1 MSRIDSLKLEEK
13 YEIVKAHL
21 EMRTRNTL
29 NPSSRYTIN
38 EVLTSTDAAVI
49 VPNIVIGAIREAMEP
64 LYVLGSML
72 PEITLEKGVSIEFP
86 SIGVLRAHFVDE
98 LGEYRQD
105 YLDIQRHRQSL
116 DVRVRKFGLMIELS
130 DELIEDAQWDVVG
143 LHMKAAGQAMAR
155 FKEEWLFHEFNKFGH
170 VVFDNSLPGTDAHTT
185 GVGPTGSP
193 NNTLSPFDFIDMYYA
208 MHANGFIP
216 TTLLIHPLAW
226 SVFAKNE
233 ILGSLGQQIVH
244 VTQNLAKPI
253 RDLKLPSVGAN
264 QLPTAFARAN
274 DGAEVISRN
283 LPLPLEVIPTPF
295 APIDLINKTF
305 DMYLIDRNA
314 VGCWVV
320 KSDMEIEEFKDPR
333 KDVQSMRIRE
343 RRAPGIFNEGRAISV
358 AKNISLQP
366 SYNPALLVKTI

>member
-1 MSRIDSLKLEEK
+1 MSRIDNLKLEEK
-13 YEIVKAHL
+13 YGIVKSHL
-21 EMRTRNTL
+21 EMRSRNCL
-29 NPSSRYTIN
+29 NPAQKFTVN

-64 LYVLGSML
+64 LYVLGSMF
-72 PEITLEKGVSIEFP
+72 PEIMLEKGVSIEFP
-86 SIGVLRAHFVDE
+86 AIGVLRASFVDE

-116 DVRVRKFGLMIELS
+116 DVRVRKFGLMIEIS
-130 DELIEDAQWDVVG
+130 DEMIEDAQWDVIG
-143 LHMKAAGQAMAR
+143 LHMKAAGQAMVR
-155 FKEEWLFHEFNKFGH
+155 FKEKRIFNEFNKFGH

-193 NNTLSPFDFIDMYYA
+193 NNTLSVFDFIDMYYA
-208 MHANGFIP
+208 MWAEGFIP

-233 ILGSLGQQIVH
+233 ILGSMGQQVIH
-244 VTQNLAKPI
+244 ATQNLAKPI
-253 RDLKLPSVGAN
+253 RDLSLPGVGAN
-264 QLPTAFARAN
+264 QLPNTFARAQ

-305 DMYLIDRNA
+305 DMFLIDRNS
-314 VGCWVV
+314 VGAWVV

-333 KDVQSMRIRE
+333 KDIQAMRIRE
-343 RRAPGIFNEGRAISV
+343 RRAPAIFNEGRAISI

-366 SYNPALLVKTI
+366 SYNPTLLVKTI